1 MKRVILAVCLFASIG
16 TFANPKA
23 NITTSEL
30 KKGDGRH
37 IPASQV
43 PAPVM
48 ADFHA
53 RYPDAKNTQ
62 WEVESE
68 HGSAVYQA
76 DFTRSN
82 NKRVR
87 AQWLADGTFLGEK

>member
-1 MKRVILAVCLFASIG
+1 MKKVILAICMLATIG
-16 TFANPKA
+16 TFAAPK
-23 NITTSEL
+23 TTTAAYEM
-30 KKGDGRH
+30 KKGDGQK

-48 ADFHA
+48 ADFQM
-53 RYPDAKNTQ
+53 RYPDAKGTT
-62 WEVESE
+62 WELENE
-68 HGSAVYQA
+68 HGQSVYKA
-76 DFTRSN
+76 DFRRAN